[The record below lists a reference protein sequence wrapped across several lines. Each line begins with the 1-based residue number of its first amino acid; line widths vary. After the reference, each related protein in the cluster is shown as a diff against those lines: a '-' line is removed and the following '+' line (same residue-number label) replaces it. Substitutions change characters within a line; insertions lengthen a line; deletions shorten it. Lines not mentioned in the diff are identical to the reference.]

1 MQMENKSTIDNIPKY
16 ILNAP
21 KMKFKKPT
29 IEPTPFILT
38 ESIYFSEHSDS
49 DTEEEFSQD
58 NEVKETDRTEKI
70 KTNSLLIKYN
80 IAIQN

>member
-1 MQMENKSTIDNIPKY
+1 
-16 ILNAP
+16 
-21 KMKFKKPT
+21 MKFKKPT

-58 NEVKETDRTEKI
+58 NDVKETDRTEKI

>member
-1 MQMENKSTIDNIPKY
+1 MQMENKSTIDNIQKY

-58 NEVKETDRTEKI
+58 NDVKETDRTEKI